1 MRVSPDRISLALTPF
16 RVAALLA
23 LAGAL
28 AVAAPS
34 RAVTIGDTNPL
45 FFNGPDGFGFVA
57 SEVAAAGLAAAFQA
71 DADDTWLVA
80 GKKSPK
86 VDLAISVDLQDVFK
100 EPNKKGKKPTVANPI
115 IADSIWTVTNKTGE
129 ALDDVLLVFT
139 LGNTN
144 GRKNH
149 KPVGLD
155 GNLVDILAYSN
166 DGVDY
171 LFGVVRLG
179 DLAAEGPG
187 SSIDVDVRYI
197 VGGRLGRQGNKL
209 LLPRFGTSAVT
220 GATPVPEPAT
230 GAAVALGLL
239 ALAAARRR

>member
-155 GNLVDILAYSN
+155 GNLVDILA
-166 DGVDY
+166 
-171 LFGVVRLG
+171 
-179 DLAAEGPG
+179 AEGPG